1 MKLIDLNFTGMIK
14 DNHSYENL
22 QKLKL
27 PNKDIEEF
35 KRFDLSDLY
44 EFEYEFNIN
53 QTLDSLV
60 EEYTYLKNDDFYTIF
75 ISNSKFVAQH
85 SIINSDID
93 FSSHKKNDF
102 YSNNALYYLSE
113 TFLKEQNNL
122 TIKKSLDRPLLIVN
136 LFQCENSFIPI
147 SLNINLEKNCTADI
161 LEIFISKNKDN
172 SFININRFFSLNQSA
187 TLNYTKLEEFTNV
200 DNCIFNYNSNI
211 KKAANLNIT
220 TLDCNAKKSLNL
232 WDFDLK
238 NEEISLS
245 LNAIVNINQNKQSAN
260 IAHIQHNNKNISSEV
275 NIQHILDDKSSSVFD
290 IKSTINNNAQYAKV
304 LQSSKTILLSDDA
317 KINAQPRLQ
326 IYTDE
331 LEARHSATS
340 GAINQEQVY
349 YLTSRGIPKKRAMQM
364 IIESYELKVINKIE
378 NSLIRE
384 FVKNFRGKS
393 NV

>member
-172 SFININRFFSLNQSA
+172 SFLNINRFFSLNQSA